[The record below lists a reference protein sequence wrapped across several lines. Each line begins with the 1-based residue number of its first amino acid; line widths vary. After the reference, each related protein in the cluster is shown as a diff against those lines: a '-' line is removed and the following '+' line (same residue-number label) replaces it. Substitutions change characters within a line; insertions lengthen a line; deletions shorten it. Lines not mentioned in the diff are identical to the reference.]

1 MKLGDLGGLW
11 QTLQK
16 TQQELQKIQEEL
28 RHKCVEASAGG
39 GKVTAVVNGRQELVK
54 LHIDPEVVISDPDEI
69 ALLEDMVVG
78 AVNQALQK
86 SQAAMA
92 EEMGKLAGES
102 GLQNFMKMF
111 QK

>member
-1 MKLGDLGGLW
+1 MNFGDLGNLW

-16 TQQELQKIQEEL
+16 TQQELHKIEEEL
-28 RHKCVEASAGG
+28 RRKCVEGSAGG

-54 LHIDPEVVISDPDEI
+54 LHIDPEVVINDPDEI
-69 ALLEDMVVG
+69 LLLEDMVVA
-78 AVNQALQK
+78 AVNQALRK
-86 SQAAMA
+86 SQTAMA